1 MLLYDDAI
9 APTPRRVRM
18 FLAEKG
24 VEMPRRMVSIG
35 KGEHLSPDYRARVP
49 SGRVPALELDDGT
62 VICESVAICRYLE
75 ELYPEPNLMGR
86 DAVERAQI
94 EMWQRRMEFELLLPF
109 AAVFRHTH
117 PKMAALEKQVPA
129 YAEVQKPQ
137 AENRLAQLDRDLGI
151 TRFVGGDR
159 FTIAD
164 VTAFTTLTFFPRL
177 CGVTIDGTLPNI
189 LRWLEEVGT
198 RPSAAA

>member
-1 MLLYDDAI
+1 MRLFDDAI

-24 VEMPRRMVSIG
+24 VNIPRVLVTIG
-35 KGEHLSPDYRARVP
+35 KGEHLSPEYRAKVP

-62 VICESVAICRYLE
+62 VISESVAICRYIE
-75 ELYPEPNLMGR
+75 ELHPEPNLMGR
-86 DAVERAQI
+86 DAKERAVI

-109 AAVFRHTH
+109 ASVFRHTH
-117 PKMAALEKQVPA
+117 PRMAALEQQVPA

-137 AENRLAQLDRDLGI
+137 AEKRLARLDRDLGL
-151 TRFVGGDR
+151 TDYVAGDR

-164 VTAFTTLTFFPRL
+164 ITAFTTLTFFPRL
-177 CGVTIDGTLPNI
+177 CGIDIDDRYPQVR
-189 LRWLEEVGT
+189 RWLDAVSA
-198 RPSAAA
+198 RPSASA

>member
-24 VEMPRRMVSIG
+24 VEVPRQMVTIG
-35 KGEHLSPDYRARVP
+35 KGEHLTPEYRARVP
-49 SGRVPALELDDGT
+49 NARVPALELDDGT
-62 VICESVAICRYLE
+62 VISESVSICRYLE
-75 ELYPEPNLMGR
+75 ELYPEPNLMGA
-86 DAVERAQI
+86 DAKERAI
-94 EMWQRRMEFELLLPF
+94 IDMWQRRIEFELLLPF
-109 AAVFRHTH
+109 AGVFRHSH
-117 PKMAALEKQVPA
+117 PKMATLEKQVPA

-137 AENRLAQLDRDLGI
+137 AEKRLARLDRDLGNSAYI
-151 TRFVGGDR
+151 AGER

-164 VTAFTTLTFFPRL
+164 ITAFTTLTFFPRL
-177 CGVTIDGTLPNI
+177 CAITIDERLPNI
-189 LRWLEEVGT
+189 QRWMAAINA

>member
-1 MLLYDDAI
+1 MRLFDDTI

-24 VEMPRRMVSIG
+24 VDIPRVPVTIG
-35 KGEHLSPDYRARVP
+35 KGEHLAPDYRAKVP

-62 VICESVAICRYLE
+62 VISESVAICRYIE
-75 ELYPEPNLMGR
+75 ELHPEPNLMGR
-86 DAVERAQI
+86 DARERAVI
-94 EMWQRRMEFELLLPF
+94 DMWQRRMEFELLLPF

-117 PKMAALEKQVPA
+117 PKMAALEQQVPA
-129 YAEVQKPQ
+129 FAAVQKPQ
-137 AENRLAQLDRDLGI
+137 AEKRLARLDRDLSL
-151 TRFVGGDR
+151 TDYVAGDR

-164 VTAFTTLTFFPRL
+164 ITAFTTLTFFPRL
-177 CGVTIDGTLPNI
+177 CGIDIDDRHPHVQ
-189 LRWLEEVGT
+189 RWMAAVGA

>member
-24 VEMPRRMVSIG
+24 VEIPRQAVTIG
-35 KGEHLSPDYRARVP
+35 KGEHLSPEYRARVP

-62 VICESVAICRYLE
+62 VICESVAICRYIE
-75 ELYPEPNLMGR
+75 ELYPDPNLMGT
-86 DAVERAQI
+86 DAKERAVI

-117 PKMAALEKQVPA
+117 PRMAALENQVAA
-129 YAEVQKPQ
+129 YADVQKPQ
-137 AENRLAQLDRDLGI
+137 AEKRLARLDRDLGA
-151 TRFVGGDR
+151 TRFVAGDR

-164 VTAFTTLTFFPRL
+164 ITAFTTLAFFPRL
-177 CGVTIDGTLPNI
+177 CGITIDAQVPNVV
-189 LRWLEEVGT
+189 RWMQEVGS
-198 RPSAAA
+198 RPSAGA

>member
-24 VEMPRRMVSIG
+24 VEIPRQMVTIG
-35 KGEHLSPDYRARVP
+35 KGEHLLPDYRARVP
-49 SGRVPALELDDGT
+49 SGRVPALALEDGT

-75 ELYPEPNLMGR
+75 ELYPAPNLMGS
-86 DAVERAQI
+86 DARERAVI
-94 EMWQRRMEFELLLPF
+94 EMWQRRIEFELLLPF

-117 PKMAALEKQVPA
+117 PKMAALEQQVPA
-129 YAEVQKPQ
+129 YAAVQKPQ
-137 AENRLAQLDRDLGI
+137 AEQRLALLDRDLGM
-151 TRFVGGDR
+151 TRFVAGDR

-164 VTAFTTLTFFPRL
+164 ITAFTTLAFFPRL
-177 CGVTIDGTLPNI
+177 CGVALGDHLPH
-189 LRWLEEVGT
+189 LSRWMAEIAS
-198 RPSAAA
+198 RPSAGA